1 MLFTSPRDELSCQ
14 KLISPPDSNQF
25 TGLCKIQPS
34 GWHIKHQAWGKKNN
48 KKKNGVLER
57 NLSQDF
63 LFFFLCGCFSL
74 SQVLITAGVLRNINT
89 RLFQGQKIKWLISV
103 LTVRYPHTHTDAGM
117 HAGQLRHVCSCSLIA
132 PCQVREIWERR
143 SHQSGPDL
151 SNETFLLQR
160 SVTDMNDE

>member
-14 KLISPPDSNQF
+14 KLISPPDPNQF
-25 TGLCKIQPS
+25 RGLCKIQPS
-34 GWHIKHQAWGKKNN
+34 GWHIKHQAWEKTARWRGIY
-48 KKKNGVLER
+48 R
-57 NLSQDF
+57 R
-63 LFFFLCGCFSL
+63 FFFFFFFYVAASHYRMSL
-74 SQVLITAGVLRNINT
+74 SQQGFWETSTLACSKARKWNGLSLCWLYAHT
-89 RLFQGQKIKWLISV
+89 R
-103 LTVRYPHTHTDAGM
+103 THTRSDAGM

-132 PCQVREIWERR
+132 PCQVREIWETR